1 MGCASEKG
9 ILQLEVGCMVI
20 NRVATLAGSVD
31 IARKGAKKGAQGC
44 RVSMDFERTSMR

>member
-20 NRVATLAGSVD
+20 NRVATLAGNMD
-31 IARKGAKKGAQGC
+31 IARKCAQGC
-44 RVSMDFERTSMR
+44 RGSVYFD